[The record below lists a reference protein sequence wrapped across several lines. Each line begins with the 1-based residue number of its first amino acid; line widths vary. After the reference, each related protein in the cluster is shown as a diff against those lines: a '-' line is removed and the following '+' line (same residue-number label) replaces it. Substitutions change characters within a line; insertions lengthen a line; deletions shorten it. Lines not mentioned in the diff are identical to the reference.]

1 MLRRRSG
8 ASGFVLKDTP
18 PEHLLDAI
26 RIIAAG
32 DALLTPSIT
41 RRLITEVARR
51 PRAVPPGASRL
62 LDSHQIAP
70 DELRGGL
77 RPRAFRAGRGYT

>member
-32 DALLTPSIT
+32 DALLTRAS
-41 RRLITEVARR
+41 
-51 PRAVPPGASRL
+51 RAVSSPSSLADHEPSRREHPAS
-62 LDSHQIAP
+62 
-70 DELRGGL
+70 
-77 RPRAFRAGRGYT
+77 